1 MRRMTHTS
9 PSALLLFAH
18 GSRDPAKREPL
29 DSMCQHIAI
38 QHTGHCKLAFLEF
51 MQPEL
56 SDALKVLAQAEVGEA
71 RTLLTL
77 S

>member
-1 MRRMTHTS
+1 MSDTR
-9 PSALLLFAH
+9 PPALLLFAN

-38 QHTGHCKLAFLEF
+38 QHPGRCKLAFLEF

-56 SDALKVLAQAEVGEA
+56 SLHKK
-71 RTLLTL
+71 